1 MIKRFWQ
8 YLTEKTSIIV
18 YKSFIL
24 PLLEYGNT
32 LYMSANKNL
41 LDRLQVLQNVGLKT
55 CLNLPKRTPT
65 SQIHKLCNINY
76 LTDRRDAALLKL
88 MFNRTKIEKFQ
99 DKNQEGVTTRSR
111 NAPKL
116 IIPSFKSSHSQNSIV
131 YKGSKMWNEQNVET
145 KNTTEKLKYNTV
157 IKKLLCNKRE
167 NYTN

>member
-1 MIKRFWQ
+1 
-8 YLTEKTSIIV
+8 
-18 YKSFIL
+18 
-24 PLLEYGNT
+24 
-32 LYMSANKNL
+32 
-41 LDRLQVLQNVGLKT
+41 
-55 CLNLPKRTPT
+55 
-65 SQIHKLCNINY
+65 
-76 LTDRRDAALLKL
+76 

-99 DKNQEGVTTRSR
+99 DKNEEGVTTRSR

-167 NYTN
+167 NNTN